1 MRRGITLAGTKGAER
16 ERHFKRFL
24 LAAALCALAVFA
36 AGCGSSGKAGED
48 QEVAWE
54 TRRGRGGERI
64 GCVE

>member
-48 QEVAWE
+48 Q
-54 TRRGRGGERI
+54 
-64 GCVE
+64 